1 MRSITSSV
9 AVALSFA
16 LFGAVAT
23 VNAETAA
30 NAATAAN
37 AETAA
42 NAAKAANAQTA
53 AGAAAGNAEA
63 GGKTFIKCGVC
74 HAVEKDVSK
83 IGPSLYGVVGRKAGT
98 LESYPNYSDQMK
110 ASGVVWDENTIA
122 EFVKNPR
129 TFIKNTRMLF
139 IGLKNDQEI
148 ANLVAYLKSIK

>member
-37 AETAA
+37 A
-42 NAAKAANAQTA
+42 QTA
-53 AGAAAGNAEA
+53 AGAAAGAAAGDAEA

-98 LESYPNYSDQMK
+98 LASYPNYSDQMK